1 MVEEKAGETEGN
13 RLKCSFGVC
22 THAHTHTAHIS
33 TAAAPHDNGYRNSMQ
48 QIKPRVIAQ

>member
-22 THAHTHTAHIS
+22 THAHTHIQHTFLQLLLHMI
-33 TAAAPHDNGYRNSMQ
+33 M
-48 QIKPRVIAQ
+48 VIGTPCNKSNHV